1 MNDPIRRQP
10 AQRQPAR
17 RLSMR
22 WKQLL
27 AASLLAACAL
37 PAFAKM
43 QAKPVEWKVGDH
55 VFAGVLVYDDA
66 GGKRPGLVMVPD
78 WYGVTDSAIAKAK
91 HIAGKDY
98 VVLLADVY
106 GKGVRPKDNKAA
118 SATVGALSKDPAE
131 WRARVAKA
139 LQVLRE
145 NAARAPLDATKLAAI
160 GYCFGGSSVL
170 ELARSG
176 ADIAAVVTFH
186 GGLDTSEPAKR
197 GAVKAS
203 LLVLNGAD
211 DRGTAGDIAGFEK
224 EMNDAG
230 ADWQFVNFSHTV
242 HCFALPD
249 ANSPPGCV
257 YNPLSA
263 ARAERM
269 MRGFLA
275 ERFAAR

>member
-1 MNDPIRRQP
+1 MDVSTKPRSAQPRATRLRQ
-10 AQRQPAR
+10 
-17 RLSMR
+17 
-22 WKQLL
+22 L
-27 AASLLAACAL
+27 AAVAVLAACAL

-43 QAKPVEWKVGDH
+43 QAKPVEWKVGERA
-55 VFAGVLVYDDA
+55 FSGVLVFDDA

-78 WYGVTDSAIAKAK
+78 WYGVTDSAVAKAK

-98 VVLLADVY
+98 VVLLTDVY

-118 SATVGALSKDPAE
+118 SAAVGALSKDPAE

-145 NAARAPLDATKLAAI
+145 NAAHAPLDATKLAAI

-186 GGLDTSEPAKR
+186 GGLGTSEPAKQ

-203 LLVLNGAD
+203 LLVLTGAD
-211 DRGTAGDIAGFEK
+211 HRATAGDIAGFQK

-275 ERFAAR
+275 ERFAAH

>member
-1 MNDPIRRQP
+1 MDVSTKPRSAQPRATRLRQ
-10 AQRQPAR
+10 
-17 RLSMR
+17 
-22 WKQLL
+22 L
-27 AASLLAACAL
+27 AAVAVLAACAL

-43 QAKPVEWKVGDH
+43 QAKPVEWKVGERA
-55 VFAGVLVYDDA
+55 FSGVLVYDDA

-78 WYGVTDSAIAKAK
+78 WYGVTDSAVAKAK

-98 VVLLADVY
+98 VVLLTDVY

-118 SATVGALSKDPAE
+118 SAAVGALSKDPAE

-145 NAARAPLDATKLAAI
+145 NAAHAPLDATKLAAI

-186 GGLDTSEPAKR
+186 GGLGTSEPAKQD
-197 GAVKAS
+197 AVKAS

-211 DRGTAGDIAGFEK
+211 DRGTAGDIAGFQK

-275 ERFAAR
+275 ERFAAH

>member
-1 MNDPIRRQP
+1 MNVTTTFPPTRWM
-10 AQRQPAR
+10 
-17 RLSMR
+17 RLA
-22 WKQLL
+22 L
-27 AASLLAACAL
+27 ALLLAACAL
-37 PAFAKM
+37 PAFATM
-43 QAKPVEWKVGDH
+43 QAKPVEWKVGNH
-55 VFAGVLVYDDA
+55 TFSGVLVYDDA
-66 GGKRPGLVMVPD
+66 GGKRPGLLMVPD
-78 WYGVTDSAIAKAK
+78 WWGVTDSAVAKAK

-98 VVLLADVY
+98 VVLVADVY
-106 GKGVRPKDNKAA
+106 GKGVRPKDNQAA
-118 SATVGALSKDPAE
+118 GGIVGALAKDPVE

-139 LQVLRE
+139 LQVLRD
-145 NAARAPLDATKLAAI
+145 NAPRAPLDATKVAAI

-170 ELARSG
+170 ELARGG
-176 ADIAAVVTFH
+176 ADIAAVVSFH
-186 GGLDTSEPAKR
+186 GGLDTSAPAKQ

-224 EMNDAG
+224 EMDAAG